1 MFPLYYS
8 FFFYLI
14 KVSTYFYLKKKKK
27 YIYIYIFE
35 QVPSKVGGVD
45 GDIDIMTRWWWK
57 FDDSIRR
64 RRKRGIMEMGYNL
77 WYNWP
82 FFVKKQSNK
91 HSVEFL
97 VQFQILKFSCL
108 TQSSL
113 KLTSINLGL
122 PHDTNLRQN
131 ILRNWI
137 GRKKELRIKMVFYN
151 L

>member
-8 FFFYLI
+8 FFFFFLLNI
-14 KVSTYFYLKKKKK
+14 SFYLFLPQKKKKN
-27 YIYIYIFE
+27 E
-35 QVPSKVGGVD
+35 QVPSKVGGID

-113 KLTSINLGL
+113 ILTSINLGL